1 MWTTA
6 PAAGLSPLLPE
17 GAGRGQLCR
26 DELLTCSP
34 PRQEG
39 SPADGRVSCHHAA
52 RATCSMPSTG
62 LPGARGITEH
72 IWGLG
77 DPQKHAPPTQYDHPT
92 ERFLHVLRAEAVLPL
107 PVPRHFLIVP
117 SADHPISV
125 ALGHLPSRHPA
136 PHSRVRG
143 AAQSPSR
150 PLVSCPRPPAEGGST
165 QGQAPCL
172 LSQPGPPEPGLG
184 AAAAWSAAGT
194 SRPSFLPSCLHGH
207 LYSVSRFGRVG
218 GRGKG
223 TRGCYSARGS
233 IASFV
238 SESIRENVSHVLR
251 RTSNLQVLSLSWR
264 SRGDF
269 WHSSPLNEENHL

>member
-1 MWTTA
+1 
-6 PAAGLSPLLPE
+6 
-17 GAGRGQLCR
+17 
-26 DELLTCSP
+26 
-34 PRQEG
+34 
-39 SPADGRVSCHHAA
+39 
-52 RATCSMPSTG
+52 MPSTG

-125 ALGHLPSRHPA
+125 ALGHLPSRHLA

-172 LSQPGPPEPGLG
+172 LSQPGPPRTRPGCGRCLERRGDVQTLLPAVLPARPLVLRLALRQGGRAREGDPGLLL
-184 AAAAWSAAGT
+184 SK
-194 SRPSFLPSCLHGH
+194 RQHRLVCLRKHQRERITCSEKNKQ
-207 LYSVSRFGRVG
+207 L
-218 GRGKG
+218 
-223 TRGCYSARGS
+223 
-233 IASFV
+233 AS
-238 SESIRENVSHVLR
+238 S
-251 RTSNLQVLSLSWR
+251 LSLVAFQ
-264 SRGDF
+264 RGLLALIAPKRRKP
-269 WHSSPLNEENHL
+269 SLKGRTEP

>member
-17 GAGRGQLCR
+17 GAGRGRLCQE
-26 DELLTCSP
+26 ELLTCSP
-34 PRQEG
+34 PRREG

-107 PVPRHFLIVP
+107 PVPRRFLIVP

-136 PHSRVRG
+136 PHSRVHG

-194 SRPSFLPSCLHGH
+194 SRPPSCRPACTATCTP
-207 LYSVSRFGRVG
+207 SRASAGWEG
-218 GRGKG
+218 AGRGPG
-223 TRGCYSARGS
+223 AVTQQEA
-233 IASFV
+233 ASPRLSQKA
-238 SESIRENVSHVLR
+238 SE
-251 RTSNLQVLSLSWR
+251 RTYHM
-264 SRGDF
+264 F
-269 WHSSPLNEENHL
+269 